1 MAIQSQSHAP
11 AKVAVVIPTYN
22 CAQYLA
28 RALASAAAQTYR
40 DFQLFVI
47 DDGSTDNT
55 EEIVAKFACVFEKQQ
70 HAGQAAAR
78 NRGISISSSPYVAFL
93 DADDAWLPQK
103 LEKQIAFLES
113 HPDIGLVCCDCADGG
128 SEPLARSALCVPQY
142 PRFEH
147 LARECFIFTPTVVVR
162 RECLEECGGFNESIK
177 VSEDFN
183 LWLKIASRR
192 KVAFVP
198 ETLAMRYKRPESL
211 SLTTTPDEACAQ
223 GIAALEDVIRSCP
236 QLRRAQRRAINRE
249 LAVRYYTYGSFL
261 LSAAHRCES
270 RPNFLAAWRQ
280 QPRNWRAFAKYWAS
294 FLPTLLQNSLITA
307 YRTACDTLKP
317 LRPKSYSR
325 FTDT

>member
-28 RALASAAAQTYR
+28 RALASAAAQTYQ
-40 DFQLFVI
+40 DFQLVVI

-55 EEIVAKFACVFEKQQ
+55 EEIAGKFPCVFEKQR

-113 HPDIGLVCCDCADGG
+113 HPDVSLVCCDCADGG
-128 SEPLARSALCVPQY
+128 SEPVARSELCVPQY

-162 RECLEECGGFNESIK
+162 RECLDECGGFNESLK

-192 KVAFVP
+192 KVTFMRD
-198 ETLAMRYKRPESL
+198 TLAVRYKRDGSL
-211 SLTTTPDEACAQ
+211 SLTTEPDVACAQ

-236 QLRRAQRRAINRE
+236 QFSRAQRQAVNRE
-249 LAVRYYTYGSFL
+249 LAIRYYIYGSFL
-261 LSAAHRCES
+261 LSAGQVRKS
-270 RPNFLAAWRQ
+270 RPNLLAAWRR
-280 QPRNWRAFAKYWAS
+280 QPRNWRAFAKYCTS
-294 FLPTLLQNSLITA
+294 FLPTSLQSSLMAA
-307 YRTACDTLKP
+307 YRTANDTLNL